1 MFFIAYSGLYLD
13 GSHKKKNF
21 ISRFFFRGIMEAILE
36 GVLVF
41 YFSVYMVGLSLS
53 EEGTGVDF
61 GIVSAVIAVCLMAV
75 PNFKVKTILYH

>member
-1 MFFIAYSGLYLD
+1 
-13 GSHKKKNF
+13 
-21 ISRFFFRGIMEAILE
+21 MEAILE